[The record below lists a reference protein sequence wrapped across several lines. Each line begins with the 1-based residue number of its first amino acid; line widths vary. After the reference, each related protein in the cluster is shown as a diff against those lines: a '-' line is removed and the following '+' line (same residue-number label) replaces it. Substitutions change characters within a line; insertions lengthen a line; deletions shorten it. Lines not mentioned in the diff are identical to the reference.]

1 LKGGT
6 IMTFSI
12 DEKPRSIVDE
22 IGHTPLVRIND
33 PTLKEGVE
41 IYAKCEF
48 CNPGGSVKDR
58 PARRMILEGIA
69 SGQLTPGKVILDS
82 TSGNT
87 GIAYAMIGAALGY
100 PVRLAMPASV
110 TKERKAIL
118 AAYGADVVL
127 TDPAEGSDGAILV
140 AREIY
145 QEDQLTYFKPDQ
157 YNNPANWW
165 AHRDTTARELW
176 QQTDGRITHFVA
188 TMGTSGTVMG
198 TGRGLKQRRPGVR
211 VIGVE
216 PSDSFH
222 GIEGLKHMESSIVPG
237 IYESSDLDRIM
248 GVDTENAYDTNVWL
262 AREFGL
268 LVGQSSGAAYWAARK
283 LADELDEAVIV
294 TVFCDGGDKYMT
306 TAMWLPVVEAAV
318 ESAKLRS
325 GRADIDT

>member
-1 LKGGT
+1 MKGGT

-248 GVDTENAYDTNVWL
+248 GVDTEDAYDTNVWL

>member
-1 LKGGT
+1 
-6 IMTFSI
+6 MTFSI

-248 GVDTENAYDTNVWL
+248 GVDTEDAYDTNVWL

>member
-1 LKGGT
+1 
-6 IMTFSI
+6 MTFSI
-12 DEKPRSIVDE
+12 NDKPRSIVDE

-248 GVDTENAYDTNVWL
+248 GVDTEDAYDTNVWL

>member
-1 LKGGT
+1 MKGGT

-58 PARRMILEGIA
+58 PARRMIIEGIA

-248 GVDTENAYDTNVWL
+248 GVDTEDAYDTNVWL

>member
-1 LKGGT
+1 MKGGT

-58 PARRMILEGIA
+58 PARRMIIEGIA

-248 GVDTENAYDTNVWL
+248 GVGTEDAYDTNVWL